1 MNWRAVARKDVR
13 DAGRSRTVWLL
24 FGLLSVLFVGF
35 AVAHE
40 RFGEPEF
47 TAFLSGLAGLLAST
61 LPVLAILLGYRS
73 ISDDR
78 ADGQLQLTLS
88 FPTSR
93 RDLVVGTVVG
103 RSVVLL
109 VPTLVALVAA
119 GATGVFLYGSDGALL
134 YPWFLLVT
142 ALYGVAFVG
151 IAVGLSLST
160 TTDRR
165 ITYGALGAYLLLVQL
180 WDNLLSL
187 LVTFLHRFEGGV
199 LANPP
204 DWVLLARLA
213 KPSEAYYRLV
223 RVGFDV
229 GRAELYVGGGTPV
242 FVAWPVALLLLV
254 GWLAVPL
261 ALGYRRFGAADL

>member
-1 MNWRAVARKDVR
+1 VSWRAVARKDVR

-35 AVAHE
+35 AVVHE

-47 TAFLSGLAGLLAST
+47 AAFLSGLAGLLAST

-88 FPTSR
+88 FPHSR

-109 VPTLVALVAA
+109 APTLVALLAA
-119 GATGVFLYGSDGALL
+119 GATGAYLYGTDGALL
-134 YPWFLLVT
+134 YPWFLFAT

-151 IAVGLSLST
+151 LAVGLSLST

-187 LVTFLHRFEGGV
+187 LVVVLHRFEGGV
-199 LANPP
+199 LASPP

-213 KPSEAYYRLV
+213 KPSESYYRLV
-223 RVGFDV
+223 RAGFDV
-229 GRAELYVGGGTPV
+229 GLAEPYVGAGVPAV
-242 FVAWPVALLLLV
+242 VAWPVALLLLV

-261 ALGYRRFGAADL
+261 ALGYRRFGTADL